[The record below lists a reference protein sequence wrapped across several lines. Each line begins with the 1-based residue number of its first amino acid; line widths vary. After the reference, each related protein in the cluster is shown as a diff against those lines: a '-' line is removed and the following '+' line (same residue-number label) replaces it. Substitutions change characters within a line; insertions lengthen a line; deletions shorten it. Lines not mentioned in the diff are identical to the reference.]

1 MYCSTPC
8 LAVLSCRFFSALCN
22 VVLSFNVF
30 HWSAQC
36 HAVLCFAVLYTV
48 VLCCATGYT
57 AALSSIQLLS
67 ATLTLRCSWSWAW
80 CWRVNFSC
88 CFWNSLI
95 SSCFWICCC
104 FWMRSSS
111 CCSCL
116 SHSPGSE
123 PGPSILRSVRRS
135 NGDKG
140 STANGTSGLMST
152 VARRGVSRENKRE
165 KELCQSLNCNFTCIN
180 SNHAIRGGCVEYI
193 CILLQNKI
201 CCSELKRTGKLGF

>member
-1 MYCSTPC
+1 MYCSTLCP
-8 LAVLSCRFFSALCN
+8 AALSCFPFFALFLMFSLVIQFSSDLLYVMLFC
-22 VVLSFNVF
+22 VVL
-30 HWSAQC
+30 C
-36 HAVLCFAVLYTV
+36 CV
-48 VLCCATGYT
+48 VLCCAVLCLRTT
-57 AALSSIQLLS
+57 V
-67 ATLTLRCSWSWAW
+67 LTLRCSWSWAW

-135 NGDKG
+135 KGDKG
-140 STANGTSGLMST
+140 STANGTSGLIST
-152 VARRGVSRENKRE
+152 VAQKQQSKKRFVSPNCTLNNSSRNQRRLCAIY
-165 KELCQSLNCNFTCIN
+165 KES
-180 SNHAIRGGCVEYI
+180 
-193 CILLQNKI
+193 
-201 CCSELKRTGKLGF
+201 